1 MAKSPKAI
9 SATFSDVSIY
19 MCHLQVPP
27 LMMPKSVC
35 ATSKCH
41 LLLAVPKIH

>member
-9 SATFSDVSIY
+9 SATFNDVPIY

-27 LMMPKSVC
+27 PMVPKSVC
-35 ATSKCH
+35 ATSQVSPPI
-41 LLLAVPKIH
+41 VPKTH